1 MNILVVTPY
10 YKPSYTFGGP
20 VNSVSKIAEGL
31 SRSKG
36 IHLEVFTT
44 NANGNESLPVE
55 TNKEINVDGVKV
67 RYFKRYSPNNSFF
80 IAPGQTL
87 QLIRTIRKFDIIHVN
102 MWWNW
107 VSILSGLVAILFGK
121 KLVVAPRG
129 SITEYI
135 VNYKNSSVKKAIHR
149 FIGRWILNRAH
160 FHLTSNVELIDTRKV
175 TEVRNYSIIYNL
187 ISLPV
192 HVPVS
197 YDTGNEHFTIIF
209 MSRVHPKKG
218 IELLLEAIAMSKTPL
233 VLKIAGD
240 GESEYIEKLKRLVA
254 DLKIEDKVIWLG
266 WLDNT
271 KKFEEL
277 SKSDLFALTSYNEN
291 FANVVVESLFVGS
304 PVLIT
309 NEVGLSD
316 FVREN
321 KLGWTVSC
329 NAKEISS
336 ALETISTQKEQLSD
350 MRRRARDIIF
360 NTFTEQQLVA
370 EYRSMYQTLLK

>member
-20 VNSVSKIAEGL
+20 VNSISKIAESL
-31 SRSKG
+31 SGSKG

-44 NANGNESLPVE
+44 NANGTDSLPVE

-80 IAPGQTL
+80 IAPGLTL
-87 QLIRTIRKFDIIHVN
+87 QLIKTIRRFDIIHVN

-107 VSILSGLVAILFGK
+107 VSILSGLLAILYGK

-135 VNYKNSSVKKAIHR
+135 VNYKNSSIKKAIHAM
-149 FIGRWILNRAH
+149 IGKWILNRAH
-160 FHLTSNVELIDTRKV
+160 FHLTSNVELVDTRKV
-175 TEVRNYSIIYNL
+175 TKVNRFSIIYNL
-187 ISLPV
+187 IDLPV
-192 HVPVS
+192 QVPVS
-197 YDTGNEHFTIIF
+197 YATGNETFTIIF

-218 IELLLEAIAMSKTPL
+218 IELLLQAIAMIETPL
-233 VLKIAGD
+233 ILKIAGD
-240 GESEYIEKLKRLVA
+240 GEPEYVDTLKRLIA
-254 DLKIEDKVIWLG
+254 DLKIEEKVVWLG

-271 KKFEEL
+271 RKFEEL
-277 SKSDLFALTSYNEN
+277 AKSDLFALTSYNEN
-291 FANVVVESLFVGS
+291 FANVVVESLFVGT

-329 NAKEISS
+329 DAKEIGST
-336 ALETISTQKEQLSD
+336 LETISVQKQQLSE
-350 MRRRARDIIF
+350 MRQRARGVIS

-370 EYRSMYQTLLK
+370 EYISMYQTLLK